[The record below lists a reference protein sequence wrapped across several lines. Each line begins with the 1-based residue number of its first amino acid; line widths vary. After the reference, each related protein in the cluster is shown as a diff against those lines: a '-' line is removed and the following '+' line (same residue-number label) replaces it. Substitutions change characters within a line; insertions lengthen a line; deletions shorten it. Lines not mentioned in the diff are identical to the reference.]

1 MRKGSK
7 HGFSVPVGTYR
18 FKAGKRHTVTL
29 STANADGNV
38 IADAVAFV
46 KVAD

>member
-1 MRKGSK
+1 
-7 HGFSVPVGTYR
+7 VPVGSYR
-18 FKAGKRHTVTL
+18 FKAGTSHTVTL
-29 STANADGNV
+29 STAGTDGNV